1 MRMTTKIIQT
11 NSLRNIN
18 INKMLQDKL
27 SNQMASEKKVNR
39 PSDDPVIAI
48 RALRLRTNVNQIV
61 QYYEKNAP
69 DAESWLKL
77 TEGAISSMTEVITDM
92 YENATRGS
100 NEELKLEDRETI
112 LTALKSLR
120 DEVYSTGNTDYAGRY
135 IFTGYRTDSSLT
147 YTEATQERYSI
158 TEQIENI
165 KIDQTTY
172 VDTRSANGDILDINE
187 VNFNQAPQSDIR
199 ETDVTTSQIN
209 RIRLSYQDISDEDD
223 QGTAITNPVKIQL
236 WNANANNGEGAF
248 ETQNITCTSVS
259 LYAANSPYAQIVNQ
273 PDGMI
278 LVKETGELL
287 LGTNVYNRLMALKN
301 DPETKVNEGEIRLIY
316 EKKDWKKDD
325 LKPEHYFACTKLAV
339 PNVGDIVYNE
349 KYLDGIEEK
358 QAIEYD
364 VGLNQRIRVN
374 TTADEL
380 FTHDIRRDVDDMI
393 AAMEESVSLEK
404 MAAKLSTMIEEEKYA
419 NAGELE
425 TLEYQLAATQ
435 KALTFSK
442 EKTQKL
448 YEGCITKMQGHLD
461 TVNLATTQNGTRS
474 QRLELISNRL
484 MSQKTN
490 FETLKSENED
500 ADITEVA
507 IQLSSAELTYN
518 AALMATGKVLQ
529 NSLMNFI

>member
-1 MRMTTKIIQT
+1 MRMTTKIIQS
-11 NSLRNIN
+11 NSLHNIN

-27 SNQMASEKKVNR
+27 STQMATEKKVNR

-69 DAESWLKL
+69 DADSWLKL
-77 TEGAISSMTEVITDM
+77 TEGAISSMTEVVTDM

-100 NEELKLEDRETI
+100 NEELKIEDRETI

-147 YTEATQERYSI
+147 FMEETTARYSI
-158 TEQIENI
+158 TEQIDNT

-172 VDTRSANGDILDINE
+172 VDTRSANGDILDITE
-187 VNFNQAPQSDIR
+187 VNFNQAPQNGIR
-199 ETDVTTSQIN
+199 ETDVTTSEVN
-209 RIRLSYQDISDEDD
+209 RIRLSYQDISDENA
-223 QGTAITNPVKIQL
+223 QGTATLPQIQT
-236 WNANANNGEGAF
+236 WNATANNGQGAF

-259 LYAANSPYAQIVNQ
+259 LYAATSPYAQIANN

-287 LGTNVYNRLMALKN
+287 LGTNVYNQLMALKDN
-301 DPETKVNEGEIRLIY
+301 PETRVNEAEIRVIY
-316 EKKDWKKDD
+316 EKENWQNND

-349 KYLDGIEEK
+349 SYLDGIEEK

-374 TTADEL
+374 TTADEI
-380 FTHDIRRDVDDMI
+380 FKHDIRRDVDDMI
-393 AAMEESVSLEK
+393 ATMEESLNLEN
-404 MAAKLSTMIEEEKYA
+404 MVAKLKTMIEEEKYA
-419 NAGELE
+419 NPAELQ
-425 TLEYQLAATQ
+425 TLEYQLAAAE

-448 YEGCITKMQGHLD
+448 YEGCISKMQGHLD
-461 TVNLATTQNGTRS
+461 TVNLASTQNGTRS
-474 QRLELISNRL
+474 QRLELITNRL

>member
-172 VDTRSANGDILDINE
+172 VDTRSDDGDILDITE
-187 VNFNQAPQSDIR
+187 VNFNQVPQSDIR
-199 ETDVTTSQIN
+199 EIDVSTTQIN

-223 QGTAITNPVKIQL
+223 QGDPITDPVKIYL
-236 WNANANNGEGAF
+236 WDDGT
-248 ETQNITCTSVS
+248 ETFADQNITCESVS
-259 LYAANSPYAQIVNQ
+259 LYEADSPYAQIVNQ

-287 LGTNVYNRLMALKN
+287 LGTNVYDKLMALKN
-301 DPETKVNEGEIRLIY
+301 NPETKVNEGEIRIVY
-316 EKKDWKKDD
+316 QKKDWQKDD
-325 LKPEHYFACTKLAV
+325 LKPEHYFACTKMAV

-393 AAMEESVSLEK
+393 AAMEESVTLEK

-419 NAGELE
+419 DAGELE
-425 TLEYQLAATQ
+425 ILEYQLAATR